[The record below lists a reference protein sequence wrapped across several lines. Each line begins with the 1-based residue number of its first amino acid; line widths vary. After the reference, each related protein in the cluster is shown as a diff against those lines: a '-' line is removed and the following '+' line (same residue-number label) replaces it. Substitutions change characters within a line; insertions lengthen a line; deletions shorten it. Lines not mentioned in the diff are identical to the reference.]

1 MEQTLEMKMKPN
13 WEQIRNSQAFNEL
26 AVEQLQKLK
35 AELLKNSE
43 FNAEYERLKPLLE
56 LKRTIIQA
64 RIKANLTQA
73 QIAKAMNVSQS
84 VVARF
89 ESGDKDFKF
98 STLHSY
104 AKAVGVKR
112 LVIEF

>member
-1 MEQTLEMKMKPN
+1 M
-13 WEQIRNSQAFNEL
+13 R
-26 AVEQLQKLK
+26 LQDLK
-35 AELLKNSE
+35 DELLKDSE
-43 FNAEYERLKPLLE
+43 FRAEYERLKPLLE

-89 ESGDKDFKF
+89 ENGDGDFKF
-98 STLHSY
+98 STLQSY
-104 AKAVGVKR
+104 AKAVGVQR
-112 LVIEF
+112 VVIEF

>member
-1 MEQTLEMKMKPN
+1 MKL
-13 WEQIRNSQAFNEL
+13 QEL
-26 AVEQLQKLK
+26 KD
-35 AELLKNSE
+35 ELLKDSE
-43 FNAEYERLKPLLE
+43 FRAEYERLKPLLE

-89 ESGDKDFKF
+89 ENGDGDFKF
-98 STLHSY
+98 STLQNY
-104 AKAVGVKR
+104 AKAVGVQR
-112 LVIEF
+112 VVIEF